1 MMRHARVHSEEGD
14 DDNPTFQLNAR
25 LFPRTVKSQNA
36 GSINHTMKS
45 TLRQSA
51 WFWVPHS
58 RNPHE

>member
-36 GSINHTMKS
+36 GSMNHTMKS
-45 TLRQSA
+45 NLRQSG
-51 WFWVPHS
+51 WFRVPHS
-58 RNPHE
+58 RNLHE